1 LRGGREKASESESAS
16 LQWCAVTSTTPSAT
30 PLRGIFPIIYTAFD
44 AEGTIDAR
52 DQRRIVDYLIAA
64 GTQGLA
70 ATGGAS
76 ESSKLNPDERRWLL
90 ELCVDQ
96 AAGRV
101 PTIMGCTAAT
111 TAESVE
117 LVRHGAAQGVRAA
130 FGLLPTDQQALKGA
144 DLDAALRRHYLDLG
158 QASPIPIM
166 VQEVGNPLPP
176 ETVVAIHERCPNVL
190 YVKEEAPAD
199 TGHRITALH
208 EMSGGRLQIMS
219 GGSNLLDDLARGAI
233 GAIPGSI
240 GVADLSTAYRRFVE
254 GDRVGARRAFNHFL
268 PLSHWRRPFGLLG
281 AKEVLRRLGVIS
293 GAYLRPPAEQRLDAH
308 DLREL
313 DEIMATQGPPF

>member
-1 LRGGREKASESESAS
+1 
-16 LQWCAVTSTTPSAT
+16 VTSTA

-52 DQRRIVDYLIAA
+52 DQRRVVDYLVAA
-64 GTQGLA
+64 GAQGLA

-76 ESSKLNPDERRWLL
+76 ESSKLSADERRWLL

-101 PTIMGCTAAT
+101 PLIMGCTAAA
-111 TAESVE
+111 TAESIAF
-117 LVRHGAAQGVRAA
+117 VRHGAAQGVRAA
-130 FGLLPTDQQALKGA
+130 FGLLPAEQQALKGA
-144 DLDAALRRHYLDLG
+144 DLDAALRRHYLELG
-158 QASPIPIM
+158 EASLIPIM

-199 TGHRITALH
+199 TGHRITALQ

-240 GVADLSTAYRRFVE
+240 GVADLSTAYRRHVA
-254 GDRVGARRAFNHFL
+254 GDRVGARQAFNHFL
-268 PLSHWRRPFGLLG
+268 PLAHWRRPFGLLG
-281 AKEVLRRLGVIS
+281 AKEVLRRQGVIK
-293 GAYLRPPAEQRLDAH
+293 GAYLRPPADQRLDAH
-308 DLREL
+308 DQREL